1 MNKVY
6 EICTPWD
13 DNQYYLINGIKY
25 AYETH
30 AGLDFVWLYD
40 GMGKMYID
48 DVRAAGYLVT
58 KPKVTRAYVQQQ
70 AKTKMPSAG
79 SIGYYGRKA
88 A

>member
-6 EICTPWD
+6 EMCTPWD
-13 DNQYYLINGIKY
+13 ASHYYLINGVKY
-25 AYETH
+25 AYEAV
-30 AGLDFVWLYD
+30 AGLDFIWLYD
-40 GMGKMYID
+40 GGGKMFVG
-48 DVRAAGYLVT
+48 DVQAAGYLVT

-79 SIGYYGRKA
+79 SISYYKDA